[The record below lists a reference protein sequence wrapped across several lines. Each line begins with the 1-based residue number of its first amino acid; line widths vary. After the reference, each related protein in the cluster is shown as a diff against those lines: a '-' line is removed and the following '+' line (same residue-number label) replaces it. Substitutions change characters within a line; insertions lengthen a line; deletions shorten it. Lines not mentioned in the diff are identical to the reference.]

1 MRRDVVE
8 LRRFYA
14 GPLGHAVREMVG
26 RKVDE
31 AWGYAT
37 GLDVL
42 ALGYATPFLDGLTR
56 ARRIVAAMPAQQG
69 VEVWPSPSSWGGG
82 GEGNLACLVDEEAM
96 PFPNAL
102 FDRVLVVHGLE
113 ESDDPLSF
121 LREVWRVLAPS
132 GRVILAAAARTGL
145 WSNTEG
151 TPFGSGRPFTRRQLE
166 QLAREAELEPLAWSR
181 ALYVPPVQ
189 GMARYAEGFEQLGAR
204 LWPQFAGLILLE
216 AVKQTFAVKPKGLKA
231 PARVFV
237 PGALKPARTAVTG
250 ARDFSFAP
258 SQTPDVRMLLDQTSN
273 RLSLGAPLLRRSRP

>member
-42 ALGYATPFLDGLTR
+42 ALGYATPFLDGLSR
-56 ARRIVAAMPAQQG
+56 ARRVVAAMPAQQG
-69 VEVWPSPSSWGGG
+69 VEVWPSPSSYGGV
-82 GEGNLACLVDEEAM
+82 GEGNLSCLADEEAL
-96 PFPNAL
+96 PFPNAM

-132 GRVILAAAARTGL
+132 GRVILAAAARSGL
-145 WSNTEG
+145 WSTAEG

-181 ALYVPPVQ
+181 ALYVPPVPSL
-189 GMARYAEGFEQLGAR
+189 ARYAEGFEQLGAR
-204 LWPQFAGLILLE
+204 VFPQFAGLILLE

-237 PGALKPARTAVTG
+237 PGALKPARVALAPKAG
-250 ARDFSFAP
+250 ARELRYDKPVAVQRSK
-258 SQTPDVRMLLDQTSN
+258 VLDCRPN
-273 RLSLGAPLLRRSRP
+273 RLSFE

>member
-14 GPLGHAVREMVG
+14 SPLGHAVREMVG

-31 AWGYAT
+31 AWGFAT

-42 ALGYATPFLDGLTR
+42 ALGYATPFLDGLSR
-56 ARRIVAAMPAQQG
+56 ARRIVAAMPEQQG
-69 VEVWPSPSSWGGG
+69 VEVWPIGGKD
-82 GEGNLACLVDEEAM
+82 GNLSCLADEDAL
-96 PFPNAL
+96 PFSNAL

-113 ESDDPLSF
+113 EADDPLSF

-132 GRVILAAAARTGL
+132 GRVILAVAARSGL
-145 WSNTEG
+145 WSTTEG

-181 ALYVPPVQ
+181 ALYVPPV
-189 GMARYAEGFEQLGAR
+189 GGLARYAEGFEQLGAR
-204 LWPQFAGLILLE
+204 VWPRFAGLILLE

-237 PGALKPARTAVTG
+237 PGALKPARAALPDGSG
-250 ARDFSFAP
+250 ARDLRFDDP
-258 SQTPDVRMLLDQTSN
+258 SS
-273 RLSLGAPLLRRSRP
+273 A

>member
-31 AWGYAT
+31 AWGAAA

-42 ALGYATPFLDGLTR
+42 ALGYATPFLDGLSR
-56 ARRIVAAMPAQQG
+56 ARRVVAAMPAQQG
-69 VEVWPSPSSWGGG
+69 VEVWPTALGGAG
-82 GEGNLACLVDEEAM
+82 DGGNLACLADEEAL
-96 PFPNAL
+96 PFPNAM

-132 GRVILAAAARTGL
+132 GRVILAAAARSGL
-145 WSNTEG
+145 WSNTEQ
-151 TPFGSGRPFTRRQLE
+151 TPFGSGRPFTHHQLE
-166 QLAREAELEPLAWSR
+166 QLAREAELEPMAWSR
-181 ALYVPPVQ
+181 ALYVPPMA
-189 GMARYAEGFEQLGAR
+189 GLARYAEGFEQVGAR
-204 LWPQFAGLILLE
+204 LWPRFAGLILLE
-216 AVKQTFAVKPKGLKA
+216 AVKQTFAVKPKGLRA

-237 PGALKPARTAVTG
+237 PGALKPARTSVL
-250 ARDFSFAP
+250 ARDFGVANEPP
-258 SQTPDVRMLLDQTSN
+258 SERHMLLDASGN
-273 RLSLGAPLLRRSRP
+273 RLSLNELHLRRTRL

>member
-14 GPLGHAVREMVG
+14 GPLGRAAREMVG

-31 AWGYAT
+31 AWGFAT

-42 ALGYATPFLDGLTR
+42 ALGYATPFVDGLSR

-69 VEVWPSPSSWGGG
+69 VEVWPAPGRGRG
-82 GEGNLACLVDEEAM
+82 GEGNLSCLADEEAL
-96 PFPNAL
+96 PFPNAM

-132 GRVILAAAARTGL
+132 GRVILAASARSGL

-181 ALYVPPVQ
+181 ALYVPPVA
-189 GMARYAEGFEQLGAR
+189 GLARYAEGFEQLGAR

-216 AVKQTFAVKPKGLKA
+216 AVKQTFAVKPKGLRA

-237 PGALKPARTAVTG
+237 PGALKPARALAG
-250 ARDFSFAP
+250 ARDLRLDKTP
-258 SQTPDVRMLLDQTSN
+258 SADRLMLFDSRSN
-273 RLSLGAPLLRRSRP
+273 RLSLGERLLRRTRP

>member
-42 ALGYATPFLDGLTR
+42 ALGYATPFLDGLSR

-69 VEVWPSPSSWGGG
+69 VEVWPSPASYGGT
-82 GEGNLACLVDEEAM
+82 GEGNLSCLADEEAL
-96 PFPNAL
+96 PFPNAM

-132 GRVILAAAARTGL
+132 GRVILAAAARSGL
-145 WSNTEG
+145 WSTAEG

-181 ALYVPPVQ
+181 ALYVPPVPSLV
-189 GMARYAEGFEQLGAR
+189 RYAEGFEQLGAR
-204 LWPQFAGLILLE
+204 ICPQFAGLILLE

-237 PGALKPARTAVTG
+237 PGALKPARVALAQEGGAADLRYDKPVAVQHS
-250 ARDFSFAP
+250 R
-258 SQTPDVRMLLDQTSN
+258 VLD
-273 RLSLGAPLLRRSRP
+273 

>member
-14 GPLGHAVREMVG
+14 SPLGHAVREMVG

-31 AWGYAT
+31 AWGFAS

-42 ALGYATPFLDGLTR
+42 ALGYATPFLDGLSR

-69 VEVWPSPSSWGGG
+69 VEVWPSPSSYGGA
-82 GEGNLACLVDEEAM
+82 GEGNLSCLADEEAL

-102 FDRVLVVHGLE
+102 FDRVLVIHGLE
-113 ESDDPLSF
+113 EADDPLAF

-132 GRVILAAAARTGL
+132 GRVILAASARLGL
-145 WSNTEG
+145 WSTAEA
-151 TPFGSGRPFTRRQLE
+151 TPFGQGRPFTRRQLE

-181 ALYVPPVQ
+181 ALYVPPVN
-189 GMARYAEGFEQLGAR
+189 GLARYAEGFEQIGAR
-204 LWPQFAGLILLE
+204 VWPQFAGLILLE

-237 PGALKPARTAVTG
+237 PGALKPARGALTG
-250 ARDFSFAP
+250 ARDLSFGGP
-258 SQTPDVRMLLDQTSN
+258 PGV
-273 RLSLGAPLLRRSRP
+273 

>member
-31 AWGYAT
+31 AWGYAN

-56 ARRIVAAMPAQQG
+56 ARRVVAAMPAQQG
-69 VEVWPSPSSWGGG
+69 VEVWPAGGG
-82 GEGNLACLVDEEAM
+82 DGGNLTCLTDEETL

-113 ESDDPLSF
+113 EADDPLSF

-132 GRVILAAAARTGL
+132 GRVILAASARSGL
-145 WSNTEG
+145 WSTAEN

-181 ALYVPPVQ
+181 ALYVPPVA
-189 GMARYAEGFEQLGAR
+189 GLARYAEGFEQLGAR
-204 LWPQFAGLILLE
+204 VWPRFAGLILLE

-237 PGALKPARTAVTG
+237 PGALKPARASLSGGVG
-250 ARDFSFAP
+250 ARDLRFDNAA
-258 SQTPDVRMLLDQTSN
+258 DAERRMLLDARSN
-273 RLSLGAPLLRRSRP
+273 RLSLR

>member
-14 GPLGHAVREMVG
+14 SPLGHAVREMVG

-31 AWGYAT
+31 AWGLAQ

-42 ALGYATPFLDGLTR
+42 ALGYATPFVDGLTR
-56 ARRIVAAMPAQQG
+56 ARRVVAAMPAQQG
-69 VEVWPSPSSWGGG
+69 VEIWPV
-82 GEGNLACLVDEEAM
+82 GEATGNLSCLADEEAL

-132 GRVILAAAARTGL
+132 GRVILAAAARSGL

-181 ALYVPPVQ
+181 ALYVPPVN
-189 GMARYAEGFEQLGAR
+189 GLARYAEGFEQVGAR
-204 LWPQFAGLILLE
+204 VFPRFSGLILLE
-216 AVKQTFAVKPKGLKA
+216 AVKQTFAVKPKGLRA

-237 PGALKPARTAVTG
+237 PGALKPARGAVAAREFG
-250 ARDFSFAP
+250 AGDLQNAER
-258 SQTPDVRMLLDQTSN
+258 RMLLDA
-273 RLSLGAPLLRRSRP
+273 RGKRPSL

>member
-1 MRRDVVE
+1 MRSDVVE

-31 AWGYAT
+31 AWGRAA

-42 ALGYATPFLDGLTR
+42 ALGYATPFLDGLSG
-56 ARRIVAAMPAQQG
+56 ARRVVAAMPAQQG
-69 VEVWPSPSSWGGG
+69 VEVWPVGDG
-82 GEGNLACLVDEEAM
+82 GNLACLADEEAL

-132 GRVILAAAARTGL
+132 GRVILAAAARSGL
-145 WSNTEG
+145 WSNTEQ

-181 ALYVPPVQ
+181 ALYVPPMA
-189 GMARYAEGFEQLGAR
+189 GLARYAEGFELAGAR
-204 LWPQFAGLILLE
+204 LWPRFAGLILLE
-216 AVKQTFAVKPKGLKA
+216 AVKQTFAVKPKGLRA

-237 PGALKPARTAVTG
+237 PGALKPARTSVL
-250 ARDFSFAP
+250 ARDFGVANAWP
-258 SQTPDVRMLLDQTSN
+258 SERRMPFDDAAN
-273 RLSLGAPLLRRSRP
+273 HLSLDKGFLRRTRQ

>member
-14 GPLGHAVREMVG
+14 SALGHAVREMVG

-31 AWGYAT
+31 AWGMAQ
-37 GLDVL
+37 GMDVL

-69 VEVWPSPSSWGGG
+69 VEVWPI
-82 GEGNLACLVDEEAM
+82 GESTGNQSCLVDEEGL
-96 PFPNAL
+96 PFPNAM

-132 GRVILAAAARTGL
+132 GRVILAASARSGL
-145 WSNTEG
+145 WSNTED

-166 QLAREAELEPLAWSR
+166 QLAREAELEPMAWSR
-181 ALYVPPVQ
+181 ALYVPPVA
-189 GMARYAEGFEQLGAR
+189 GLARYAEGFEQVGAR
-204 LWPQFAGLILLE
+204 LFPRFAGLILLE
-216 AVKQTFAVKPKGLKA
+216 AVKQTFAVKPRGLRA

-237 PGALKPARTAVTG
+237 PGALKPAREAAL
-250 ARDFSFAP
+250 ARDFSFAAR
-258 SQTPDVRMLLDQTSN
+258 QTGERAMVLDA
-273 RLSLGAPLLRRSRP
+273 RDKHLSLGKLRLRRTRP

>member
-1 MRRDVVE
+1 LRRDVVE

-14 GPLGHAVREMVG
+14 GSLGHAVREMVG

-31 AWGYAT
+31 AWGQAA
-37 GLDVL
+37 GMDVL
-42 ALGYATPFLDGLTR
+42 ALGYATPFLDGLSR

-69 VEVWPSPSSWGGG
+69 VEVWPTPLSHGGG
-82 GEGNLACLVDEEAM
+82 GDGNLSCLADEEAL
-96 PFPNAL
+96 PFPNAM

-132 GRVILAAAARTGL
+132 GRVILAAAARSGL

-181 ALYVPPVQ
+181 ALYVPPVS
-189 GMARYAEGFEQLGAR
+189 GLARYAEGFEQVGAR
-204 LWPQFAGLILLE
+204 VWPRFAGLILLE
-216 AVKQTFAVKPKGLKA
+216 AVKQTFAVKPKGLRA

-237 PGALKPARTAVTG
+237 PGALKPAGAG
-250 ARDFSFAP
+250 ALARDLGLED
-258 SQTPDVRMLLDQTSN
+258 QQGRERGMRLDGANN
-273 RLSLGAPLLRRSRP
+273 RLSLDERRLRRTRL